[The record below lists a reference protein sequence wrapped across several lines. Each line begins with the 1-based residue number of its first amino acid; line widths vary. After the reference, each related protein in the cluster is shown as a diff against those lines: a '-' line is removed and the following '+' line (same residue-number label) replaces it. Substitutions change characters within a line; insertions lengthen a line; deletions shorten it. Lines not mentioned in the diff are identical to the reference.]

1 MVTLSGL
8 MELSGLPSGPTM
20 SPIVEMVKY
29 VFGLRTRS
37 LRTGNVIMNYPK
49 FCVLNRVNL
58 HQLFIIYKT
67 RANFCTTQIHLGPFR
82 NKFQGFHGLVH
93 IINLH

>member
-37 LRTGNVIMNYPK
+37 LRIEDVMLKYPK

-58 HQLFIIYKT
+58 HRLFIIYKIKQVQT
-67 RANFCTTQIHLGPFR
+67 FA
-82 NKFQGFHGLVH
+82 
-93 IINLH
+93 LHKLI